1 MIRHILKGAG
11 SASAVIAIALLGA
24 TPSMAQEGPASTWGS
39 SVTWQNSNQRIVALQ
54 EAEAQE
60 RAQEDGY
67 GPGSTNV
74 TNNYNGDVTSNTT
87 NNGSVSNV
95 SSTNAVN
102 LTTNSSSV
110 TNGSGTVGI
119 TYQTGATSYNATQNA
134 TAQNAQSENGSNSIA
149 ASGYANSNP

>member
-1 MIRHILKGAG
+1 MIRRILSGV
-11 SASAVIAIALLGA
+11 SSLALLCTA
-24 TPSMAQEGPASTWGS
+24 ASVAAQEGPASTWGS

-74 TNNYNGDVTSNTT
+74 TNNYNGEVTSNTT

-110 TNGSGTVGI
+110 TNGGSGSVGI
-119 TYQTGATSYNATQNA
+119 TYQTGATSYHATQNA
-134 TAQNAQSENGSNSIA
+134 TAQNAQSENGSSSNA
-149 ASGYANSNP
+149 ASGSADSNP